1 MSETKI
7 INHWIDGDFQPSASD
22 RFGNIYNPATGAVI
36 AKLPMGG
43 VADLETAVKSAR
55 HAFHSW
61 STTSITKRAQLMF
74 KFKELLELHR
84 DELVDIVSLEHGKV
98 IPDAAGSLQRGIEVI
113 EFACGIPHLLKGEFS
128 EQVGTGVDCYSMRQP
143 IGVCAGVTPF
153 NFPAMVPM
161 WMFPIAIVCGNCFI
175 LKPSEKDPSCS
186 VKLAELLK
194 EAGLPDGVM
203 NVVHGDKEMVD
214 AILEHPD
221 IATFSFVGSTPVAEY
236 VYNKASS
243 SGKRVQALGGA
254 KNHAVVMPDA
264 DLEQTANAII
274 GAAYGSAGERCMAI
288 SAVIAVDS
296 IAEPL
301 KEILVRKMGAL
312 KIGPGND
319 PSNDMGPLITKEHKK
334 KVLNYIQDGVSAGA
348 ELVID
353 GREHPITN
361 GGEGFFLGPSLFDRV
376 SPDMKIYLEEIF
388 GPVLVMLRA
397 KDFQQALDLVN
408 NNRFGNGVAVF
419 TSNGS
424 IAREFTNKVQ
434 IGMVGVNVAIPV
446 PLAFYSFGGW
456 KDSIYGS
463 SNIYGMDG
471 VRFFTKLK
479 TVTTRWPDL
488 DQSSAVDLSMPIV
501 E

>member
-1 MSETKI
+1 MTETKI
-7 INHWIDGDFQPSASD
+7 INHWIDGGFQSSASD

-36 AKLPMGG
+36 AKVPMGG
-43 VADLETAVKSAR
+43 AADLETAVKSAR

-84 DELVDIVSLEHGKV
+84 DELVDIISLEHGKV
-98 IPDAAGSLQRGIEVI
+98 IPDAAGSLQRGIEVV

-334 KVLNYIQDGVSAGA
+334 KVMNYIQDGVSAGA

-488 DQSSAVDLSMPIV
+488 DQSSAVDLSMPTV

>member
-1 MSETKI
+1 MTETKI
-7 INHWIDGDFQPSASD
+7 INHWIDGGFQPSASD

-43 VADLETAVKSAR
+43 AADLETAVKSAR

-98 IPDAAGSLQRGIEVI
+98 IPDAAGSLQRGIEVV

-243 SGKRVQALGGA
+243 FGKRVQALGGA

-334 KVLNYIQDGVSAGA
+334 KVMNYIQDGVSAGA

-488 DQSSAVDLSMPIV
+488 DQFSAVDLSMPIV

>member
-1 MSETKI
+1 MTEIKI
-7 INHWIDGDFQPSASD
+7 INHWIDGNFQPSASD
-22 RFGNIYNPATGAVI
+22 RFGNVYNPATGAVI
-36 AKLPMGG
+36 AKVPMGG
-43 VADLETAVKSAR
+43 AADLETAVKSAR

-84 DELVDIVSLEHGKV
+84 DELVDIISLEHGKV
-98 IPDAAGSLQRGIEVI
+98 IPDAAGSLQRGIEVV

-243 SGKRVQALGGA
+243 AGKRVQALGGA

-288 SAVIAVDS
+288 SAVIAVDA

-301 KEILVRKMGAL
+301 KEILIQKIETL
-312 KIGPGND
+312 KIGPGKD
-319 PSNDMGPLITKEHKK
+319 PNNDMGPLITKEHKQ
-334 KVLNYIQDGVSAGA
+334 KVMDYIESGESSGA

-361 GGEGFFLGPSLFDRV
+361 EGAGFFLGPTLFDRV

-397 KDFQQALDLVN
+397 KNFQQALDLVN
-408 NNRFGNGVAVF
+408 NHRFGNGVAVF
-419 TSNGS
+419 TSSGS

-446 PLAFYSFGGW
+446 PLSFYSFGGW

-488 DQSSAVDLSMPIV
+488 NQSSAVDLSMPTV

>member
-7 INHWIDGDFQPSASD
+7 INHWIDGGFQPSASD

-43 VADLETAVKSAR
+43 AADLETAVKSAR

-98 IPDAAGSLQRGIEVI
+98 IPDAAGSLQRGIEVV

-334 KVLNYIQDGVSAGA
+334 KVMNYIQDGVSAGA

-488 DQSSAVDLSMPIV
+488 NQSSAVDLSMPTV

>member
-1 MSETKI
+1 MTETKI
-7 INHWIDGDFQPSASD
+7 INHWIDGGFQPSASD

-36 AKLPMGG
+36 AKVPMGG
-43 VADLETAVKSAR
+43 AADLETAVKSAR
-55 HAFHSW
+55 RAFHSW

-84 DELVDIVSLEHGKV
+84 DELVDIISLEHGKV
-98 IPDAAGSLQRGIEVI
+98 IPDAAGSLQRGIEVV
-113 EFACGIPHLLKGEFS
+113 EFACGVPHLLKGEFS

-194 EAGLPDGVM
+194 EAGLPNGVM

-334 KVLNYIQDGVSAGA
+334 KVMNYIQNGVSAGA

-488 DQSSAVDLSMPIV
+488 NQSSAVDLSMPIV

>member
-1 MSETKI
+1 
-7 INHWIDGDFQPSASD
+7 
-22 RFGNIYNPATGAVI
+22 
-36 AKLPMGG
+36 
-43 VADLETAVKSAR
+43 
-55 HAFHSW
+55 
-61 STTSITKRAQLMF
+61 MF

-84 DELVDIVSLEHGKV
+84 DELVDIISLEHGKV
-98 IPDAAGSLQRGIEVI
+98 IPDAAGSLQRGIEVV

-334 KVLNYIQDGVSAGA
+334 KVMNYIQDGVSAGA

-488 DQSSAVDLSMPIV
+488 NQSSAVDLSMPIV

>member
-7 INHWIDGDFQPSASD
+7 INHWIDGGFQPSASD

-43 VADLETAVKSAR
+43 AADLETAVKSAR

-98 IPDAAGSLQRGIEVI
+98 IPDAAGSLQRGIEVV

-334 KVLNYIQDGVSAGA
+334 KVMNYIQDGVSAGA

>member
-43 VADLETAVKSAR
+43 SVDLETAVKSAR

-98 IPDAAGSLQRGIEVI
+98 IPDAAGSLQRGIEVV

-334 KVLNYIQDGVSAGA
+334 KVMNYIQDGVSAGA

-488 DQSSAVDLSMPIV
+488 NQSSAVDLSMPIV

>member
-1 MSETKI
+1 MTETKI
-7 INHWIDGDFQPSASD
+7 INHWIDGGFQPSASD

-43 VADLETAVKSAR
+43 AADLETAVKSAR

-488 DQSSAVDLSMPIV
+488 NQSSAVDLSMPIV

>member
-1 MSETKI
+1 MSETQI
-7 INHWIDGDFQPSASD
+7 INHWIDGNFQPSASD

-43 VADLETAVKSAR
+43 AADLETAVKSAR

-84 DELVDIVSLEHGKV
+84 DELVDIISLEHGKV
-98 IPDAAGSLQRGIEVI
+98 IPDAAGSLQRGIEVV
-113 EFACGIPHLLKGEFS
+113 EFACGVPHLLKGEFS

-194 EAGLPDGVM
+194 EAGLPNGVM

-334 KVLNYIQDGVSAGA
+334 KVMNYIQNGVSAGA

-488 DQSSAVDLSMPIV
+488 NQSSAVDLSMPIV

>member
-1 MSETKI
+1 MTETQI
-7 INHWIDGDFQPSASD
+7 INHWIDGGFQPSASD
-22 RFGNIYNPATGAVI
+22 RFGNVYNPATGAVI

-43 VADLETAVKSAR
+43 ASDLETAVKSAK

-61 STTSITKRAQLMF
+61 STTSITKRAKLMF

-84 DELVDIVSLEHGKV
+84 DELVEIISLEHGKV
-98 IPDAAGSLQRGIEVI
+98 IPDAAGSLQRGIEVV

-128 EQVGTGVDCYSMRQP
+128 EQVGTGVDCYSLRQP

-186 VKLAELLK
+186 VKLAELLS
-194 EAGLPDGVM
+194 EAGFPDGVM

-243 SGKRVQALGGA
+243 AGKRVQALGGA

-288 SAVIAVDS
+288 SAVIAVDA

-301 KEILVRKMGAL
+301 KEILIQKIETL
-312 KIGPGND
+312 KIGPGKD
-319 PSNDMGPLITKEHKK
+319 PNNDMGPLITKEHKQ
-334 KVLNYIQDGVSAGA
+334 KVMDYIESGESSGA

-361 GGEGFFLGPSLFDRV
+361 EGAGFFLGPSLFDRV

-397 KDFQQALDLVN
+397 KNFQQALDLVN
-408 NNRFGNGVAVF
+408 NHRFGNGVAVF
-419 TSNGS
+419 TSSGS

-446 PLAFYSFGGW
+446 PLSFYSFGGW

-479 TVTTRWPDL
+479 TITTRWPDL
-488 DQSSAVDLSMPIV
+488 DQSSAVDLSMPTV

>member
-1 MSETKI
+1 MTETKI
-7 INHWIDGDFQPSASD
+7 INHWIDGGFQPSASD

-98 IPDAAGSLQRGIEVI
+98 IPDAAGSLQRGIEVV

-243 SGKRVQALGGA
+243 FGKRVQALGGA

-334 KVLNYIQDGVSAGA
+334 KVMNYIQDGVSAGA

-488 DQSSAVDLSMPIV
+488 NQSSAVDLSMPIV

>member
-1 MSETKI
+1 MTETQI
-7 INHWIDGDFQPSASD
+7 INHWIDGGFQPSASD

-43 VADLETAVKSAR
+43 AADLETAVKSAR

-84 DELVDIVSLEHGKV
+84 DKLVDIISLEHGKV
-98 IPDAAGSLQRGIEVI
+98 IPDAAGSLQRGIEVV

-334 KVLNYIQDGVSAGA
+334 KVMNYIQNGVSAGA

-397 KDFQQALDLVN
+397 KNFQQALDLVN

-446 PLAFYSFGGW
+446 PLSFYSFGGW

-488 DQSSAVDLSMPIV
+488 NQSSAVDLSMPTV

>member
-1 MSETKI
+1 
-7 INHWIDGDFQPSASD
+7 
-22 RFGNIYNPATGAVI
+22 
-36 AKLPMGG
+36 
-43 VADLETAVKSAR
+43 
-55 HAFHSW
+55 
-61 STTSITKRAQLMF
+61 
-74 KFKELLELHR
+74 
-84 DELVDIVSLEHGKV
+84 
-98 IPDAAGSLQRGIEVI
+98 
-113 EFACGIPHLLKGEFS
+113 
-128 EQVGTGVDCYSMRQP
+128 
-143 IGVCAGVTPF
+143 
-153 NFPAMVPM
+153 
-161 WMFPIAIVCGNCFI
+161 
-175 LKPSEKDPSCS
+175 
-186 VKLAELLK
+186 
-194 EAGLPDGVM
+194 
-203 NVVHGDKEMVD
+203 
-214 AILEHPD
+214 
-221 IATFSFVGSTPVAEY
+221 
-236 VYNKASS
+236 
-243 SGKRVQALGGA
+243 
-254 KNHAVVMPDA
+254 MPDA

-334 KVLNYIQDGVSAGA
+334 KVMNYIQDGVSSGA

-397 KDFQQALDLVN
+397 KNFQQALDLVN

-488 DQSSAVDLSMPIV
+488 NQSSAVDLSMPTV

>member
-1 MSETKI
+1 M
-7 INHWIDGDFQPSASD
+7 G
-22 RFGNIYNPATGAVI
+22 GAV
-36 AKLPMGG
+36 
-43 VADLETAVKSAR
+43 DLETAVKSAR

-84 DELVDIVSLEHGKV
+84 DELVDIISLEHGKV
-98 IPDAAGSLQRGIEVI
+98 IPDAAGSLQRGIEVV

-334 KVLNYIQDGVSAGA
+334 KVMNYIQDGVSAGA

-488 DQSSAVDLSMPIV
+488 NQSSAVDLSMPIV

>member
-1 MSETKI
+1 
-7 INHWIDGDFQPSASD
+7 
-22 RFGNIYNPATGAVI
+22 
-36 AKLPMGG
+36 
-43 VADLETAVKSAR
+43 
-55 HAFHSW
+55 
-61 STTSITKRAQLMF
+61 MF

-84 DELVDIVSLEHGKV
+84 DELVDIISLEHGKV
-98 IPDAAGSLQRGIEVI
+98 IPDAAGSLQRGIEVV

-236 VYNKASS
+236 VYNKAAS

-334 KVLNYIQDGVSAGA
+334 KVMNYIQDGVSAGA

>member
-1 MSETKI
+1 MNETQI
-7 INHWIDGDFQPSASD
+7 IHHWIDGDFQPSASD
-22 RFGNIYNPATGAVI
+22 RFGDVYNPATGAVI

-43 VADLETAVKSAR
+43 ASDLETAVKSAK

-84 DELVDIVSLEHGKV
+84 DELVEIISREHGKV
-98 IPDAAGSLQRGIEVI
+98 IPDAAGSLQRGIEVV

-128 EQVGTGVDCYSMRQP
+128 EQVGTGVDCYSLRQP

-186 VKLAELLK
+186 VKLAELLS
-194 EAGLPDGVM
+194 EAGFPDGVL

-236 VYNKASS
+236 VYSKASS
-243 SGKRVQALGGA
+243 VGKRVQALGGA

-288 SAVIAVDS
+288 SAVIAVDA

-301 KEILVRKMGAL
+301 KEILIQKIEAL
-312 KIGPGND
+312 KIGPGKD

-334 KVLNYIQDGVSAGA
+334 KVMDYIKSGESSGA

-353 GREHPITN
+353 GRKHPITN
-361 GGEGFFLGPSLFDRV
+361 EGTGFFLGPTLFDHV
-376 SPDMKIYLEEIF
+376 AADMGIYLEEIF

-397 KDFQQALDLVN
+397 KNFQQALDLVN
-408 NNRFGNGVAVF
+408 NHRFGNGVAVF
-419 TSNGS
+419 TSSGS
-424 IAREFTNKVQ
+424 IAREFSNRVQ

-446 PLAFYSFGGW
+446 PLSFYSFGGW
-456 KDSIYGS
+456 KDSIYGP

-479 TVTTRWPDL
+479 TITTRWPDV
-488 DQSSAVDLSMPIV
+488 DESSAVDLSMPIV
-501 E
+501 K

>member
-1 MSETKI
+1 MSETQI
-7 INHWIDGDFQPSASD
+7 INHWIDGNFQPSVSN
-22 RFGNIYNPATGAVI
+22 RFGDVYNPATGAVI

-43 VADLETAVKSAR
+43 AADLETAVKSAK

-61 STTSITKRAQLMF
+61 STTSITKRTQLMF

-84 DELVDIVSLEHGKV
+84 DELVEIISLEHGKV
-98 IPDAAGSLQRGIEVI
+98 IPDAAGSLQRGIEVV

-128 EQVGTGVDCYSMRQP
+128 EQVGTGVDCYSLRQP

-186 VKLAELLK
+186 VKLAELLS
-194 EAGLPDGVM
+194 EAGFPDGVM

-243 SGKRVQALGGA
+243 AGKRVQALGGA

-301 KEILVRKMGAL
+301 KEILIQKIETL
-312 KIGPGND
+312 KIGPGKD
-319 PSNDMGPLITKEHKK
+319 PNNDMGPLITKEHKQ
-334 KVLNYIQDGVSAGA
+334 KVMDYIESGESSGA

-361 GGEGFFLGPSLFDRV
+361 EGAGFFLGPTLFDRV
-376 SPDMKIYLEEIF
+376 AADTSIYLEEIF

-397 KDFQQALDLVN
+397 KNFQQALDLVN
-408 NNRFGNGVAVF
+408 NHRFGNGVAVF
-419 TSNGS
+419 TSSGS

-446 PLAFYSFGGW
+446 PLSFYSFGGW

-488 DQSSAVDLSMPIV
+488 NQSSAVDLSMPTV

>member
-7 INHWIDGDFQPSASD
+7 INHWIDGGFQPSASD

-43 VADLETAVKSAR
+43 AADLETAVKSAR

-98 IPDAAGSLQRGIEVI
+98 IPDAAGSLQRGIEVV

-334 KVLNYIQDGVSAGA
+334 KVMNYIQDGVSAGA

-488 DQSSAVDLSMPIV
+488 DQSSAVDLSMPTV

>member
-1 MSETKI
+1 M
-7 INHWIDGDFQPSASD
+7 G
-22 RFGNIYNPATGAVI
+22 GAV
-36 AKLPMGG
+36 
-43 VADLETAVKSAR
+43 DLETAVKSAR

-84 DELVDIVSLEHGKV
+84 DELVDIISLEHGKV
-98 IPDAAGSLQRGIEVI
+98 IPDAAGSLQRGIEVV

-186 VKLAELLK
+186 IKLAELLK

-236 VYNKASS
+236 VYSKASS

-334 KVLNYIQDGVSAGA
+334 KVMNYIQDGVSSGA

-488 DQSSAVDLSMPIV
+488 NQSSAVDLSMPTV

>member
-1 MSETKI
+1 MTETKI
-7 INHWIDGDFQPSASD
+7 INHWIDGGFQPSASD

-43 VADLETAVKSAR
+43 AADLETAVKSAR

-98 IPDAAGSLQRGIEVI
+98 IPDAAGSLQRGIEVV

-334 KVLNYIQDGVSAGA
+334 KVMNYIQDGVSAGA

-488 DQSSAVDLSMPIV
+488 DQSSAVDLSMPTV

>member
-1 MSETKI
+1 MNETQI
-7 INHWIDGDFQPSASD
+7 IHHWIDGDFQPSASD
-22 RFGNIYNPATGAVI
+22 RFGDVYNPATGAVI

-43 VADLETAVKSAR
+43 ASDLETAVKSAK

-84 DELVDIVSLEHGKV
+84 DELVEIISREHGKV
-98 IPDAAGSLQRGIEVI
+98 IPDAAGSLQRGIEVV

-128 EQVGTGVDCYSMRQP
+128 EQVGTGVDCYSVRQP

-186 VKLAELLK
+186 VKLAELLS
-194 EAGLPDGVM
+194 EAGFPDGVL

-236 VYNKASS
+236 VYSKASS
-243 SGKRVQALGGA
+243 VGKRVQALGGA

-288 SAVIAVDS
+288 AAVIVVDT

-301 KEILVRKMGAL
+301 KEILIQKIEAL
-312 KIGPGND
+312 KIGPGKD

-334 KVLNYIQDGVSAGA
+334 KVMDYIKSGESSGA

-353 GREHPITN
+353 GRKHPITN
-361 GGEGFFLGPSLFDRV
+361 EGTGFFLGPTLFDHV
-376 SPDMKIYLEEIF
+376 ATDMSIYLEEIF

-397 KDFQQALDLVN
+397 KNFQQALDLVN
-408 NNRFGNGVAVF
+408 NHRFGNGVAVF
-419 TSNGS
+419 TSSGS
-424 IAREFTNKVQ
+424 IAREFSNRVQ

-446 PLAFYSFGGW
+446 PLSFYSFGGW
-456 KDSIYGS
+456 KDSIYGP

-479 TVTTRWPDL
+479 TITTRWPDV
-488 DQSSAVDLSMPIV
+488 DESSAVDLSMPIV
-501 E
+501 K

>member
-1 MSETKI
+1 MRSKLLI
-7 INHWIDGDFQPSASD
+7 IGSTATFQPSASD

-43 VADLETAVKSAR
+43 AADLETAVKSAR

-84 DELVDIVSLEHGKV
+84 DELVDIISLEHGKV
-98 IPDAAGSLQRGIEVI
+98 IPDAAGSLQRGIEVV

-334 KVLNYIQDGVSAGA
+334 KVMNYIQDGVSAGA

-488 DQSSAVDLSMPIV
+488 NQSSAVDLSMPIV

>member
-1 MSETKI
+1 
-7 INHWIDGDFQPSASD
+7 
-22 RFGNIYNPATGAVI
+22 
-36 AKLPMGG
+36 
-43 VADLETAVKSAR
+43 
-55 HAFHSW
+55 
-61 STTSITKRAQLMF
+61 
-74 KFKELLELHR
+74 
-84 DELVDIVSLEHGKV
+84 LVDIISLEHGKV
-98 IPDAAGSLQRGIEVI
+98 IPDAAGSLQRGIEVV

-186 VKLAELLK
+186 IKLAELLK

-236 VYNKASS
+236 VYSKASS

-301 KEILVRKMGAL
+301 KEILMRKMGAL

-334 KVLNYIQDGVSAGA
+334 KVMNYIQDGVSSGA

-488 DQSSAVDLSMPIV
+488 NQSSAVDLSMPIV

>member
-1 MSETKI
+1 
-7 INHWIDGDFQPSASD
+7 
-22 RFGNIYNPATGAVI
+22 
-36 AKLPMGG
+36 
-43 VADLETAVKSAR
+43 
-55 HAFHSW
+55 
-61 STTSITKRAQLMF
+61 
-74 KFKELLELHR
+74 
-84 DELVDIVSLEHGKV
+84 LEHGKV
-98 IPDAAGSLQRGIEVI
+98 IPDAAGSLQRGIEVV

-334 KVLNYIQDGVSAGA
+334 KVMNYIQDGVSAGA

-488 DQSSAVDLSMPIV
+488 NQSSAVDLSMPIV

>member
-7 INHWIDGDFQPSASD
+7 INHWIDGGFQPSASD

-43 VADLETAVKSAR
+43 AADLETAVKSAR

-84 DELVDIVSLEHGKV
+84 DELVDIISLEHGKV
-98 IPDAAGSLQRGIEVI
+98 IPDAAGSLQRGIEVV

-334 KVLNYIQDGVSAGA
+334 KVMNYIQDGVSAGA

-488 DQSSAVDLSMPIV
+488 NQSSAVDLSMPIV

>member
-1 MSETKI
+1 MTEIKI
-7 INHWIDGDFQPSASD
+7 INHWIDGNFQPSASD
-22 RFGNIYNPATGAVI
+22 RFGNVYNPATGAVI
-36 AKLPMGG
+36 AKVPMGG
-43 VADLETAVKSAR
+43 AADLETAVKSAR

-84 DELVDIVSLEHGKV
+84 DELVDIISLEHGKV
-98 IPDAAGSLQRGIEVI
+98 IPDAAGSLQRGIEVV

-236 VYNKASS
+236 VYNKAAS

-334 KVLNYIQDGVSAGA
+334 KVMNYIQDGVSAGA

-479 TVTTRWPDL
+479 TITTRWPDL
-488 DQSSAVDLSMPIV
+488 DQSSAVDLSMPTV

>member
-7 INHWIDGDFQPSASD
+7 INHWIDGGFQPSASD

-36 AKLPMGG
+36 AKLPMGDA
-43 VADLETAVKSAR
+43 VDLETAVKSAR

-84 DELVDIVSLEHGKV
+84 DELVDIISLEHGKV
-98 IPDAAGSLQRGIEVI
+98 IPDAAGSLQRGIEVV
-113 EFACGIPHLLKGEFS
+113 EFACGVPHLLKGEFS

-334 KVLNYIQDGVSAGA
+334 KVMNYIQDGVSAGA

-488 DQSSAVDLSMPIV
+488 NQSSAVDLSMPTV

>member
-1 MSETKI
+1 MTEIKI
-7 INHWIDGDFQPSASD
+7 INHWIDGNFQPSASD

-36 AKLPMGG
+36 AKVPMGG
-43 VADLETAVKSAR
+43 AADLETAVKSAR
-55 HAFHSW
+55 RAFHSW

-84 DELVDIVSLEHGKV
+84 DELVDIISLEHGKV
-98 IPDAAGSLQRGIEVI
+98 IPDAAGSLQRGIEVV
-113 EFACGIPHLLKGEFS
+113 EFACGVPHLLKGEFS

-194 EAGLPDGVM
+194 EAGLPNGVM

-334 KVLNYIQDGVSAGA
+334 KVMNYIQDGVSAGA

-488 DQSSAVDLSMPIV
+488 NQSSAVDLSMPIV

>member
-1 MSETKI
+1 MTEIKI
-7 INHWIDGDFQPSASD
+7 INHWIDGNFQPSASD
-22 RFGNIYNPATGAVI
+22 RFGNIYNPATGAEI

-43 VADLETAVKSAR
+43 AADLETAVKSAK

-84 DELVDIVSLEHGKV
+84 DELVDIISLEHGKV
-98 IPDAAGSLQRGIEVI
+98 IPDAAGSLQRGIEVV

-334 KVLNYIQDGVSAGA
+334 KVMNYIQDGVSAGA

-488 DQSSAVDLSMPIV
+488 NQSSTVDLSMPTV

>member
-1 MSETKI
+1 MTEIKI
-7 INHWIDGDFQPSASD
+7 INHWIDGNFQPSASD
-22 RFGNIYNPATGAVI
+22 RFGNVYNPATGAVI
-36 AKLPMGG
+36 AKVPMGG
-43 VADLETAVKSAR
+43 AADLETAVKSAR

-84 DELVDIVSLEHGKV
+84 DELVDIISLEHGKV
-98 IPDAAGSLQRGIEVI
+98 IPDAAGSLQRGIEVV

-288 SAVIAVDS
+288 SAIIAVDS

-334 KVLNYIQDGVSAGA
+334 KVMNYIQDGVSSGA

-397 KDFQQALDLVN
+397 KNFQQALDLVN
-408 NNRFGNGVAVF
+408 NHRFGNGVAVF
-419 TSNGS
+419 TSSGS

-446 PLAFYSFGGW
+446 PLSFYSFGGW

-488 DQSSAVDLSMPIV
+488 NQSSAVDLSMPIV